1 MITELRR
8 AVLFTA
14 ITMLLL
20 GGGYNAVIWTV
31 GRTAFPAQAG
41 GSLIRRQDG
50 TVAGSRLIAQRFTRP
65 EYFHSRP
72 SGVDYNAASAGGSN
86 YGPSHPD
93 HLTAVRERLAGI
105 TALEGVPASRVPSE
119 MVTAG
124 GSGLDPHIPPQAAAI
139 QVNRVAAARGVSA
152 TQVQALIEANTE
164 PPWLGVF
171 GRSRVN
177 VLALNLAL
185 DAAFGPPRG

>member
-1 MITELRR
+1 MITELKR

-14 ITMLLL
+14 VTMFLL

-31 GRTAFPAQAG
+31 GRTAFPAQAN
-41 GSLIRRQDG
+41 GSLIRRPDG

-86 YGPSHPD
+86 HGPSNPI
-93 HLTAVRERLAGI
+93 HLTAVRERLAAM
-105 TALEGVPASRVPSE
+105 TALEGVRASRVPSE

-124 GSGLDPHIPPQAAAI
+124 GSGLDPHIPPEAAAL
-139 QVNRVAAARGVSA
+139 QVIRIAAARGVSA
-152 TQVQALIEANTE
+152 GQVQALIEANTE